1 MNVQLEDLLADY
13 PPDDTPGIQTIITG
27 KKEFAELAS
36 GTREPAPKPGQYYKH
51 QKLVLRFMRMSDN
64 LLMIH
69 DPGTGKTCTV
79 TAVSEFFK
87 RQHQLGQTRIKRAYF
102 LTRGRSTK
110 QDLRNQILCKC
121 TAGEYKTPMVM
132 GTQDEAARKRNITR
146 ELGRWYQID
155 TYRKFVNSI
164 VRPTVKTRSP
174 TGETTTREL
183 PPLTDAEIIERF
195 NDTIIFVDEV
205 HNLRGDVTMMGD
217 EDEEERARRQDEAKV
232 MSEVYNVLFRI
243 FHLVPRRKII
253 LASAT
258 PIINSVNELGPIMNL
273 ILPLDMQFP
282 AQYPFET
289 ATLADLE
296 PYFRGRIS
304 YVRALDTGAIPVY
317 QGELIDA
324 DVEFQGKMVRSQTIV
339 YASEMSPQVQL
350 RGYEAAE
357 DRKTQDFHSAERQ
370 AANFVFP
377 DLSYGGSFPRTK
389 KTTEAE
395 GIGRYVQSPAP
406 DRYVIGPEL
415 RTWISNM
422 DYLRAL
428 SSKYAAIISL
438 VSQETRG
445 TCFCY
450 SDFMT
455 GSGAILLGLCFE
467 AMGFQRYDQ
476 SQSMFGTGEPKGI
489 ADPCEAES
497 GVTVRVARLPAAP
510 RYGLLTSE
518 TSDAKQHSLM
528 EAFNSYENRHGDY
541 VRVLIGSPVTRD
553 GINLANVVQ
562 VHLVTPSW
570 HQSGMFQ
577 ALSRALRATSHEA
590 LIAEAR
596 ALAEAEG
603 RDPALATIEVKIYK
617 HAAITAGGRSV
628 DLEMYQIAEQKDREI
643 HRVLRIMKQ
652 CAVDCQINRG
662 RNVRATDRPNSPECD
677 YEGCDYACVS
687 PPPDELDY
695 TTYDVFYSEEVV
707 AEAAAEIQELF
718 RGRASIT
725 VEELYTRFPQYRRK
739 FIDMALQDLIDTK
752 AIFYDRSGF
761 QSFLRIDK
769 GTVFLVHDYP
779 LAERSGAERFPLS
792 YYVENTVGMLPMT
805 LGDYLV
811 RLQAAG
817 QQALVQEIAQISPK
831 DPRFQEILNLF
842 NTETKVQLLEQA
854 LHQIVN
860 NQPTELANAIYAR
873 FHANVFV
880 FREPIAEIA
889 LFAQAV
895 AGRGRKQGRKPK
907 PAEEGAGTRRLNEL
921 ARRAVEQVEA
931 EGGDTQGEN
940 VYIHNLYNQQE
951 HLVSYAVV
959 HRLNRAEGRLRI
971 YKPSEQISWRDV
983 NPQEQPV
990 YNARIGLETEQR
1002 KAPFEEQPIYGI
1014 IPADKKF
1021 RIRDRRDENDDTQDR
1036 EKKRGKICG
1045 TWNKQRLVDFAW
1057 HFQIQPSPLHRELT
1071 TRHQLLQYLQ
1081 HLMPKRMEEL
1091 NGFSDEQLLFYYR
1104 FFAGMSRQDLCTVL
1118 ERYFREHNLI
1128 LEIE

>member
-13 PPDDTPGIQTIITG
+13 PSTDTPGIQTIVTG

-36 GTREPAPKPGQYYKH
+36 GVREPAPRPGQYYKH
-51 QKLVLRFMRMSDN
+51 QRLLIRYMQMSDT
-64 LLMIH
+64 LLAIH

-79 TAVSEFFK
+79 TGISEFFK
-87 RQHQLGQTRIKRAYF
+87 RQAALGLSRIKRAYF

-132 GTQDEAARKRNITR
+132 NTQDEAARKRNITR
-146 ELGRWYQID
+146 ELGKWYQID
-155 TYRKFVNSI
+155 TYRKFVNSV
-164 VRPTVKTRSP
+164 VRPTIKTRSP

-205 HNLRGDVTMMGD
+205 HNLRGDVVLVGD
-217 EDEEERARRQDEAKV
+217 EDEEERTRRQDEATV
-232 MSEVYNVLFRI
+232 MREVYNVLFRI
-243 FHLVPRRKII
+243 FHLVPRRKVI

-289 ATLADLE
+289 ATLEDLE
-296 PYFRGRIS
+296 PYFRGRLS
-304 YVRALDTGAIPVY
+304 YVRALDTGAVPVY
-317 QGELIDA
+317 QGEPIEA
-324 DVEFQGKMVRSQTIV
+324 EFEFQGEMVQSQTIV
-339 YASEMSPQVQL
+339 YASQMDPRVQL
-350 RGYEAAE
+350 QGYENAE
-357 DRKTQDFHSAERQ
+357 QRQTQDFHSAERQ

-389 KTTEAE
+389 KTTDAE

-406 DRYVIGPEL
+406 DRYIVQPEL
-415 RTWISNM
+415 REWISNI

-428 SSKYAAIISL
+428 SAKFAAIIQL

-476 SQSMFGTGEPKGI
+476 SQSMFTTTNQLGP
-489 ADPCEAES
+489 ADPCEA
-497 GVTVRVARLPAAP
+497 GVETGTRVPRLPPAP

-562 VHLVTPSW
+562 VHLVTPGW

-590 LIAEAR
+590 LLAEAR
-596 ALAEAEG
+596 AAAEAEG
-603 RDPALATIEVKIYK
+603 RDPAAAFVEVKIYK
-617 HAAITAGGRSV
+617 HAAVTPEGRSI
-628 DLEMYQIAEQKDREI
+628 DLEMYQVAEQKDREI

-652 CAVDCQINRG
+652 CAVDCQIHRA
-662 RNVRATDRPNSPECD
+662 RNIRATDTPNSPACDYGECD
-677 YEGCDYACVS
+677 YVCVD
-687 PPPDELDY
+687 PAPTALDY
-695 TTYDVFYSEEVV
+695 TTYDVFYSDEVV
-707 AEAAAEIQELF
+707 AEAAADIQELF
-718 RGRASIT
+718 RTRASIT
-725 VEELYTRFPQYRRK
+725 VEELYTILPQYRRK
-739 FIDMALQDLIDTK
+739 FIDTALQDLIDSK

-769 GTVFLVHDYP
+769 GTVFLVRDYP
-779 LAERSGAERFPLS
+779 ITDHAERFPVS
-792 YYVENTVGMLPMT
+792 YYVDTTVATLPLS

-811 RLQAAG
+811 RLQAEG
-817 QQALVQEIAQISPK
+817 QQALVQQLAQIPPT
-831 DPRFQEILNLF
+831 DPRFLELLNRF

-854 LHQIVN
+854 LQQIIN
-860 NQPTELANAIYAR
+860 NQATELANAIYAR
-873 FHANVFV
+873 FQANVFV
-880 FREPIAEIA
+880 FREPVAEIE

-895 AGRGRKQGRKPK
+895 ANRGRGRGRKPK
-907 PAEEGAGTRRLNEL
+907 EEGKPRQLIEL
-921 ARRAVEQVEA
+921 ARRVVEQAEA
-931 EGGDTQGEN
+931 QGTDTQGEI

-951 HLVSYAVV
+951 QLVSYAVMN
-959 HRLNRAEGRLRI
+959 RLNRAEGRLRI
-971 YKPSEQISWRDV
+971 LKPSEQIGWRDV

-990 YNARIGLETEQR
+990 YNARIALETERR

-1014 IPADKKF
+1014 LPRDKKF
-1021 RIRDRRDENDDTQDR
+1021 RIRDRRTETEATQDR
-1036 EKKRGKICG
+1036 DKRRGKICT
-1045 TWNKQRLVDFAW
+1045 TWNKQKLVDFAW
-1057 HFQIQPSPLHRELT
+1057 DFQIPPPALRRELT
-1071 TRHQLLQYLQ
+1071 DRGQILQYLSQ
-1081 HLMPKRMEEL
+1081 QMPDRIQELTEFDDNRLM
-1091 NGFSDEQLLFYYR
+1091 FYYR
-1104 FFAGMSRQDLCTVL
+1104 YYRGMGREELCAVL
-1118 ERYFREHNLI
+1118 EQYFREHNLI